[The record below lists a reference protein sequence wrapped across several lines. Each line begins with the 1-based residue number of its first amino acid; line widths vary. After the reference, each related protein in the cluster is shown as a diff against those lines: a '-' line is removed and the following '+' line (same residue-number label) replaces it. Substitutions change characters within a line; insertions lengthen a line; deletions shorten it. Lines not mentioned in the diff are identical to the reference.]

1 MEYPNHKMSCK
12 IPVEEWRL
20 PTAETLLESYRF
32 KAGEHIGNSDYDLMC
47 KFAIEFA
54 KLHVQ
59 EALKAASKMGKETW
73 DWTTEE
79 CNSIIEDAYPLDLI
93 K

>member
-1 MEYPNHKMSCK
+1 MK
-12 IPVEEWRL
+12 
-20 PTAETLLESYRF
+20 AEDLLENYKF

-54 KLHVQ
+54 KLHVKKALE
-59 EALKAASKMGKETW
+59 EASENAI
-73 DWTTEE
+73 TTYDHIYNVLEVDK
-79 CNSIIEDAYPLDLI
+79 NSILNAYSLELI